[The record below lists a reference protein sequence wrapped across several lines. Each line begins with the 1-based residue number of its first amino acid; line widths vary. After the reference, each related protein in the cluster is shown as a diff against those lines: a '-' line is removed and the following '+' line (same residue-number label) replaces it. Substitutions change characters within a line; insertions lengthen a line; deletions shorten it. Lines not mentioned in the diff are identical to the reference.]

1 VALLAADLLLLGAS
15 MSDRTFAILAFAA
28 SCVLNVIAMQMLGS
42 VLAFLAV
49 AITVLAILLAYH
61 AGTAFYS
68 SLGE

>member
-1 VALLAADLLLLGAS
+1 